1 MSKNKY
7 LCKHAKKNWRKKRM
21 RKPLM
26 NQMGKHRFP
35 SKIEQSI
42 FLTATMEARR
52 WWNDTFNVYSGNNC
66 QCQILWP
73 WKTDGEIKKL
83 SIKTEA
89 ERFFITPRLPLNIIL
104 KDVLYPQCKWSH
116 LEGQ

>member
-1 MSKNKY
+1 
-7 LCKHAKKNWRKKRM
+7 M

-66 QCQILWP
+66 QCQIL
-73 WKTDGEIKKL
+73 
-83 SIKTEA
+83 
-89 ERFFITPRLPLNIIL
+89 
-104 KDVLYPQCKWSH
+104 
-116 LEGQ
+116 